1 MTSLAL
7 GQNVSIEDSN
17 NDINDYDGFSTILF
31 FGFERRQVL
40 NDRISLFHINR
51 KFKTARDLECYKNPC
66 QIAEDDL

>member
-1 MTSLAL
+1 MPLLLMTSFPLLIIYMTSLAL

-17 NDINDYDGFSTILF
+17 NDINDNDGFSTNLF

-51 KFKTARDLECYKNPC
+51 KLKNRS
-66 QIAEDDL
+66 